1 MAKNDPKRGLDEQ
14 LLEGGGG
21 GGGRYKSSPRKSY
34 DPDAEAEKII
44 GVGFGAPLA
53 AAGTMAAIGKADRT
67 MTEAG
72 DEQRDK
78 ERREAKNEMKR
89 ETRGMAKGG
98 SASARA
104 DGCATK
110 GKTKGRFV

>member
-14 LLEGGGG
+14 MLEGGGG
-21 GGGRYKSSPRKSY
+21 GGGSSFAKKAGKAAEIAGITALGGYAVGLPGLAAYKS
-34 DPDAEAEKII
+34 
-44 GVGFGAPLA
+44 
-53 AAGTMAAIGKADRT
+53 
-67 MTEAG
+67 
-72 DEQRDK
+72 EQIQE
-78 ERREAKNEMKR
+78 ERREAAKAKREAANEMKR
-89 ETRGMAKGG
+89 ESRGMAKGG

>member
-1 MAKNDPKRGLDEQ
+1 MAKFGKKLTDDQ
-14 LLEGGGG
+14 MLEGGGAG
-21 GGGRYKSSPRKSY
+21 MGRYQSPPKKSY
-34 DPDAEAEKII
+34 NPDSEAEKAISL
-44 GVGFGAPLA
+44 GFGLPLGV
-53 AAGTMAAIGKADRT
+53 AGIAELATKKSVDPEDMRKSLKY
-67 MTEAG
+67 E
-72 DEQRDK
+72 K
-78 ERREAKNEMKR
+78 EKREAADEIKR